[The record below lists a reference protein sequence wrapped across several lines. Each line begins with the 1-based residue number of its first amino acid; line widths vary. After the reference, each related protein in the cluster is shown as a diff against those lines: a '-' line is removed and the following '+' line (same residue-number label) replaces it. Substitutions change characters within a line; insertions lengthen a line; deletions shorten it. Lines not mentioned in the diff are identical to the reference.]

1 MGFFKGLCCFAVA
14 LAALFS
20 ATAFFPDP
28 AGAQQPDWPKLSK
41 ALESAATVTVVT
53 DSGKTATGLAFLSG
67 RDDIAVTALSL
78 LNDAGKAELRFSDG
92 LVVAVS
98 GLADT
103 DEGHGLALLKLQTSG
118 KAPLNLSPVRL
129 DPGAAV
135 HCAAARGGDFGFVQ
149 LQVAEI
155 HQGPGGV
162 ERYLLSGDAPEGL
175 NGAPVLGPDG
185 GVVGMLLEEGQGPGL
200 RKVLVPAAY
209 IQVLDFSAEAKPW
222 PGSVAVGP
230 EETAQEENLPAESVF
245 AELDRDLAG
254 FLNLLSGNRALYYWA
269 NEKSRGYGFK
279 EGVPQEIYN
288 EQIRF
293 QQALGEISGMKTEDT
308 LRSKALAAAV
318 TAGRNHSQAIEL
330 FIQSIVVG
338 QQADAW
344 TAQAQDLFKRCQ
356 AHLQI
361 VVDTLSAPES
371 KVTELL
377 EASPEFREALL
388 PDTAYDLGLAPRPSS
403 FRIGFISRPETPFNL
418 LVVYAEGF
426 GASLG
431 FRPGDRIIS
440 AGGHTFGER
449 EGLEDFK
456 MIIQENLGKPLAV
469 VVEREGKTQTLD
481 IKLPKEI
488 PAQHLY

>member
-1 MGFFKGLCCFAVA
+1 MGSLKRLSFVVA

-20 ATAFFPDP
+20 AAAVFSNS
-28 AGAQQPDWPKLSK
+28 AEAQQPDWAKLSK
-41 ALESAATVTVVT
+41 ALESAATVTLET
-53 DSGKTATGLAFLSG
+53 GSGETVTGLAFLSG
-67 RDDIAVTALSL
+67 RDDIAVTAFSL
-78 LNDAGKAELRFSDG
+78 LEDAGKAELRFSDG

-103 DEGHGLALLKLQTSG
+103 DEGHGLALLKLQASD

-129 DPGAAV
+129 DPGASV
-135 HCAAARGGDFGFVQ
+135 NCAAAQDGDFGFVQ

-162 ERYLLSGDAPEGL
+162 ERYLLTGDAPEGL
-175 NGAPVLGPDG
+175 TGAPVLGPDG

-209 IQVLDFSAEAKPW
+209 IQVLDFSAEAKPL
-222 PGSVAVGP
+222 PGIAAAGAKETTR
-230 EETAQEENLPAESVF
+230 EETLPAESVF
-245 AELDRDLAG
+245 AEIDRDLAG
-254 FLNLLSGNRALYYWA
+254 FLNLLSGNRALYFWG
-269 NEKSRGYGFK
+269 NLKSKGYGFK

-293 QQALGEISGMKTEDT
+293 QQALGEISGMKTEDP

-318 TAGRNHSQAIEL
+318 TAGRNHSQAIEY

-338 QQADAW
+338 QQADSW
-344 TAQAQDLFKRCQ
+344 TAQAEDLFKRCQ

-371 KVTELL
+371 KLAELL
-377 EASPEFREALL
+377 EGSTEFSKTLL
-388 PDTAYDLGLAPRPSS
+388 PETVYDLGLSPRPSS
-403 FRIGFISRPETPFNL
+403 FRIGFVSRPETSFYL
-418 LVVYAEGF
+418 LVVLPEGF

-440 AGGHTFGER
+440 AGGHPFGER
-449 EGLEDFK
+449 ESIEDFK

-481 IKLPKEI
+481 VKLPKEI